1 MTRSTVWKVL
11 YEDWQMECC
20 GTPFAVGDEVA
31 WPLRL
36 DEECRDPAWA
46 ADLSDLE
53 GPVEAL
59 AGIEGDRS
67 DAEDFEAD
75 DGGDIEAE
83 GGGDDGGDFA
93 HDAEDFEDDGED
105 FEAEDGGDDGGDF
118 EDDGEGF
125 EDAGEGFEDDGEDF
139 EEPFEP
145 SVVRDRG
152 VTVPYGRP
160 EPWPERARLTG
171 LLTVE
176 RHGDRRPDT
185 AGRVRAI
192 HVVTRRF
199 AETSA
204 DAYEVVPGE
213 RELRPVEQCPKWF
226 RWEDS
231 AHPGSRR
238 GETGV
243 LVELEV
249 AEV

>member
-67 DAEDFEAD
+67 YGEDFEAD
-75 DGGDIEAE
+75 GGGDI
-83 GGGDDGGDFA
+83 
-93 HDAEDFEDDGED
+93 
-105 FEAEDGGDDGGDF
+105 EAEDGGDDGGDF

-125 EDAGEGFEDDGEDF
+125 EDGGEDF